1 MIFIDTSYFLN
12 DTPPHRTAAAQ
23 PEPEM
28 GKMSAT
34 SDLFQ
39 QYSELTE
46 RFWQG
51 EISEATFLEEASAL
65 GVRRELLNEVLRN
78 VRQMDGIDQ

>member
-1 MIFIDTSYFLN
+1 
-12 DTPPHRTAAAQ
+12 
-23 PEPEM
+23 
-28 GKMSAT
+28 MSAT

-65 GVRRELLNEVLRN
+65 GVRRELLDQVLRN
-78 VRQMDGIDQ
+78 LREIDGVDQ